1 MSDIKINDITVF
13 GELKRGIGMISQRM
27 PGALSNT
34 GSSLEG
40 LKRDLLVDIKE
51 TEQEIDK
58 QKRAAAQA
66 EKEKS
71 QGGGEAVAKEN
82 QVPRA
87 NMSQLNA
94 KLGALKNAF
103 SNIEHLLIR
112 FRQLKTKE
120 GEVLS
125 TIPKA
130 NLALDE
136 LEQIARVYLQMPAT
150 KTGYSNFSTNGGDG
164 YSTGSDI
171 RMIGDTFH
179 FTRGSQFEQMQIDK
193 LELQAKQNNI
203 KGNKISIDKVSSL
216 DFSLLEKNG
225 YQIQKIGPNDYSAYK
240 MIKK

>member
-13 GELKRGIGMISQRM
+13 GELKRGIGMIGQRM

-40 LKRDLLVDIKE
+40 LKRDVLVDIKE
-51 TEQEIDK
+51 TEKEIDK
-58 QKRAAAQA
+58 QKKAAIQA

-71 QGGGEAVAKEN
+71 QGGGEATAKGSE
-82 QVPRA
+82 VPRA

-150 KTGYSNFSTNGGDG
+150 STGNSNAGTNPGDG
-164 YSTGSDI
+164 YSPVSEL
-171 RMIGDTFH
+171 RMVGDTFH
-179 FTRGSQFEQMQIDK
+179 FTRGSQLGQMQIDK
-193 LELQAKQNNI
+193 LELQVKQNSI

-225 YQIQKIGPNDYSAYK
+225 YQIQKVGANDYSAYK

>member
-13 GELKRGIGMISQRM
+13 GELKRGIGMIGQRM

-34 GSSLEG
+34 GSSLED
-40 LKRDLLVDIKE
+40 LKRDVLVDIKE
-51 TEQEIDK
+51 TEQEIEK

-71 QGGGEAVAKEN
+71 QGGGEAIAKGNED
-82 QVPRA
+82 PRA

-112 FRQLKTKE
+112 FRQVKTKE
-120 GEVLS
+120 GDVFS
-125 TIPKA
+125 TVSKA

-136 LEQIARVYLQMPAT
+136 LEQIARAYLQMPAT
-150 KTGYSNFSTNGGDG
+150 ATGYSNSGGNGGDG
-164 YSTGSDI
+164 YSPSSEI
-171 RMIGDTFH
+171 RMVGDTFH
-179 FTRGSQFEQMQIDK
+179 FTRGSQLGQMQIDK
-193 LELQAKQNNI
+193 LEQQAKQHNI

-225 YQIQKIGPNDYSAYK
+225 YKVQKIGANDYSAYK
-240 MIKK
+240 MIEK